1 MSSKSSFTGL
11 FWALSFVFRVVYAT
25 AIVVFSVGILL
36 AVVPFDTGNFAGFLY
51 LFYSLSKRETETESL
66 DTPAVEFL

>member
-1 MSSKSSFTGL
+1 M
-11 FWALSFVFRVVYAT
+11 
-25 AIVVFSVGILL
+25 VVFSVGILL

-66 DTPAVEFL
+66 DTPAVEFLWGRVFAVLYYNKNKL